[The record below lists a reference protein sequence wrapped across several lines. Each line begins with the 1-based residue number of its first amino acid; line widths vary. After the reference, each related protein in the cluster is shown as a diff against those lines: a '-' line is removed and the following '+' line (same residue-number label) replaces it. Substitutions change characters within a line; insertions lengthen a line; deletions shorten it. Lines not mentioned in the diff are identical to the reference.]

1 MSLALSRRRSEGN
14 FRYRIGVIN
23 DFRDSYAF
31 IEYKEYGT
39 LKIFDACRTSG
50 VDRKEDGS
58 VAVFLNF
65 KKVGQFK
72 SKSEAVSL
80 LKKLLAE
87 AALGIK
93 EINSRKWRASR
104 LGAASSRSPER
115 VACRN
120 AKHAGCSTSRV
131 RR

>member
-1 MSLALSRRRSEGN
+1 MKLTTLTSLKVSRRRSEEN

-23 DFRDSYAF
+23 DFRDSFAF
-31 IEYKEYGT
+31 IDYKEYGT

-58 VAVFLNF
+58 IAVFLNF

-87 AALGIK
+87 A
-93 EINSRKWRASR
+93 
-104 LGAASSRSPER
+104 P
-115 VACRN
+115 
-120 AKHAGCSTSRV
+120 CSFFDENKDVLLSDLLPGSYSGNTAVS
-131 RR
+131 